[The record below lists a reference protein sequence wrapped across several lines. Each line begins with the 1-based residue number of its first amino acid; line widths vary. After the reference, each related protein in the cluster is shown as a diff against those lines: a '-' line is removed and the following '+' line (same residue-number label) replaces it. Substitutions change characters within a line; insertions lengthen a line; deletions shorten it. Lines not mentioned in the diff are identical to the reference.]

1 MLSVNMHEAKS
12 KLSALVA
19 AVESGREGEVI
30 LTRDGKPAA
39 RIVPFVERKGIV
51 FGVAK
56 GEFEMPSDE
65 SWAEMDKEIERMF
78 EVSYENKE
86 LPDAAE

>member
-39 RIVPFVERKGIV
+39 RIAPLREPAAPRRRG
-51 FGVAK
+51 GLAK
-56 GEFEMPSDE
+56 GKYLIPDGIEHEDEM
-65 SWAEMDKEIERMF
+65 IRRMF
-78 EVSYENKE
+78 EDGPIF
-86 LPDAAE
+86 PDEEM

>member
-39 RIVPFVERKGIV
+39 RIAPLREPTAPRRRGGLAQGKYLIPDGIER
-51 FGVAK
+51 
-56 GEFEMPSDE
+56 EDEM
-65 SWAEMDKEIERMF
+65 IRRMF
-78 EVSYENKE
+78 EDAPIF
-86 LPDAAE
+86 PDEEM